1 LIITHTAHRISFF
14 GGVTDYPIWYL
25 RYGGAVLS
33 TAIDKRLLYRREL
46 EFPIRLLD
54 QKRQGF
60 TLDVT
65 VRPEMTQHRLSETL
79 AGWW

>member
-1 LIITHTAHRISFF
+1 VASLECYGTRLRLIQ
-14 GGVTDYPIWYL
+14 L
-25 RYGGAVLS
+25 RA
-33 TAIDKRLLYRREL
+33 TKRQSVGTLFLRNRPELKLLV
-46 EFPIRLLD
+46 LLD

-65 VRPEMTQHRLSETL
+65 VRSEMTQHRLSETL